1 MPVIMKKL
9 QRTQLGRSS
18 VLSAPV
24 VTLVAALFL
33 IFVIAPQLDPI
44 LELGLL
50 MIGTGLIGA
59 ALLLSLG
66 LMWPD
71 SKKKRT

>member
-1 MPVIMKKL
+1 MK
-9 QRTQLGRSS
+9 QPPHMHPGRSS

-24 VTLVAALFL
+24 VTLVAALL
-33 IFVIAPQLDPI
+33 LMFVIAPQLDPM

-59 ALLLSLG
+59 ALLLSLR